1 MAFYHLTHDRKEI
14 FPFVLKIPIVISLSL
29 ERTVIPYEVCQSTE
43 SMVLNPEEFSNFGGL
58 IRNFSQKDSL
68 QNSFG

>member
-43 SMVLNPEEFSNFGGL
+43 SMVLNPEEFSNFGGF